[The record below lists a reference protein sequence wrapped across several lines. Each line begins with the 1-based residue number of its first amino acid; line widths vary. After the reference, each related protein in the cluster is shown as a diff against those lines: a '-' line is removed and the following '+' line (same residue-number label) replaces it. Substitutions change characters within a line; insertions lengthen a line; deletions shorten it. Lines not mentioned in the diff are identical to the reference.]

1 LLTRSIDTWAR
12 FLIKHLKEDKINYEW
27 YKLNV
32 FTRWLFSSKQ
42 IVLIIFDPPPPIIER
57 LPSPL
62 LDEPDDKHLE
72 DPFWIYTPL
81 IEEVVRLQDQA
92 VWAIR
97 NQVRAVEREKM
108 SATKPKPNYRL
119 LHDISRHEIHVSETL
134 GIAINTIN
142 SILENHKDFM
152 ASNLSVDATSNNPSK
167 RIHQR
172 LLFHKHMLDSLC
184 HRSSSNKERLMNE
197 IQLAFNTV
205 AQYDSGISVEIGRA
219 AQIDSAAMK
228 TISFLTLTF
237 LPATFT
243 STIFSMSFFNYS
255 PDSRSWTV
263 SGKFWIYWA
272 VAIPLT
278 VAASV
283 VWYYWH
289 KVFPP
294 TLIGEEKRDEATSK
308 SYC

>member
-1 LLTRSIDTWAR
+1 
-12 FLIKHLKEDKINYEW
+12 LIKHLKGDKINYEW

-32 FTRWLFSSKQ
+32 FARWLFSSKQ
-42 IVLIIFDPPPPIIER
+42 TILIVFDPPTPILVR

-62 LDEPDDKHLE
+62 LDEPYDMHLG
-72 DPFWIYTPL
+72 DPFWIYAPL

-97 NQVRAVEREKM
+97 NQVRAMEREKIP
-108 SATKPKPNYRL
+108 ATKPKPNYRL

-134 GIAINTIN
+134 GVAISTID
-142 SILENHKDFM
+142 SILECHKDVM
-152 ASNLSVDATSNNPSK
+152 ASILSVDATSNHSSK
-167 RIHQR
+167 HIHQR
-172 LLFHKHMLDSLC
+172 LLFHKHMLDSLR

-197 IQLAFNTV
+197 IQLAFNTI
-205 AQYDSGISVEIGRA
+205 AQYDSGISVDIGRA

-237 LPATFT
+237 LPATFV

-255 PDSRSWTV
+255 PDSGSWTV
-263 SGKFWIYWA
+263 SDKFWIYWA

-278 VAASV
+278 IVASV

-289 KVFPP
+289 KVFPS
-294 TLIGEEKRDEATSK
+294 TLIGDKNEDMDKWARTSLANVVGGP
-308 SYC
+308 